1 MKVAIGV
8 TTIFRD
14 YGYREKRHHA
24 RLKFLVADWGPEKF
38 KEKLVEVIGEMP
50 SLGEDRVVGWT
61 AAYFDGVHKQK
72 QEGLNYIGL
81 SVPVGRLSGDEL
93 SELAEIADTYGDGHI
108 RTTVS
113 QNIIISGV
121 KDENVD
127 KALAAK
133 VLERLTPNPK
143 HFMSRTVSCTGN
155 EFCNLA
161 VVETKERARAVA
173 EYLDKNVELDE
184 EVRIHFI
191 GCPNACGQKHIADI
205 GLQGA
210 LVKTP
215 EGMVDAFDLSVGGI
229 LGPGAKFNETL
240 KGRVKGDQVGPVL
253 EQLILF
259 FKENRGPEE
268 SFHQFVGRVG
278 VQASKKN

>member
-1 MKVAIGV
+1 
-8 TTIFRD
+8 
-14 YGYREKRHHA
+14 
-24 RLKFLVADWGPEKF
+24 
-38 KEKLVEVIGEMP
+38 MP
-50 SLGEDRVVGWT
+50 LPNIWT
-61 AAYFDGVHKQK
+61 
-72 QEGLNYIGL
+72 
-81 SVPVGRLSGDEL
+81 
-93 SELAEIADTYGDGHI
+93 
-108 RTTVS
+108 
-113 QNIIISGV
+113 
-121 KDENVD
+121 
-127 KALAAK
+127 
-133 VLERLTPNPK
+133 
-143 HFMSRTVSCTGN
+143 
-155 EFCNLA
+155 
-161 VVETKERARAVA
+161 
-173 EYLDKNVELDE
+173 KNVELDE

-278 VQASKKN
+278 VQAFQEKIDFDSCRNRIRIIPLVKKHGFAS